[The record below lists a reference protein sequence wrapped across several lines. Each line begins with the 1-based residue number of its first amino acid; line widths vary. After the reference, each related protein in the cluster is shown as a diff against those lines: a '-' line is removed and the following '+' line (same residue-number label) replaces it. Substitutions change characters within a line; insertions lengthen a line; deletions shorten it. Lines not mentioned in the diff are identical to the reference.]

1 MSLQR
6 SISGLLRTAA
16 SGLRTL
22 FRRKRFDGDLNEE
35 LRSFLDMAAEE
46 KTKQGQSHNDA
57 LRAVRLQHGSLEI
70 AKEEV
75 RSAGWE
81 SFLENSWQDLRFA
94 IRMLRK
100 SPGFTAVAVLTL
112 ALGIGANTAIF
123 SVVNAVLLR
132 PLPYANSGQ
141 LVFVSDAKPEA
152 GISGLGMSFPTFME
166 LRDHNRAFNAIA
178 GFGAHAL
185 VLTGSGEPSE
195 LSTVVVTS
203 DFFSVLA
210 ADPMLGQVFISDD
223 DRRGAAPAA
232 ILSENLWR
240 SRFGAD
246 PGIIGRSITLD
257 MRPYT
262 VIGVMPAS
270 FHTPFITQANQ
281 VWIPLAQ
288 DPLFSVW
295 MTKPP
300 QEHWMAAIARVRPDI
315 SFDQAKAELD
325 TISAGLAKEFP
336 VEKGWTIGIE
346 PLQQTITGGVRLPLL
361 LLLGA
366 VGLVL
371 LIACANMANLLLSRA
386 TSRSKEIAVR
396 IALGAG
402 RGRLARQLL
411 TECAIL
417 GLLGGIIGTLAAYG
431 GIAALVPLLPPGL
444 PKFHSIRLDGPVLV
458 FAFVLSLITS
468 VVFGLAPVLS
478 AAGSDPHKELGE
490 GARAGESAGPRRAR
504 SLLAVGE
511 IALAMVLLTGAGLLM
526 RSFARLTSVNPGFQP
541 NHVVKAMVSL
551 PQFQYATPKQ
561 WSAFSEELM
570 TRLQAQPGMQDSA
583 VAGPLPIVD
592 CCVTLAFQIVGNPPP
607 EAGAADTANYVPASP
622 RYFPVMGIPLL
633 RGRLFN
639 ESDSSSSVAV
649 TLISE
654 ALAKRYFPNEDP
666 LGRHLTFGFPVNG
679 IVSREIV
686 GIVGDIHDVSLGKE
700 PGPMLYVPYAQA
712 PLYGGEVVVKSTLNT
727 SAVVSAIR
735 AVTHDIDKN
744 LPVTDI
750 VELPD
755 VLNASVAQP
764 RFRTLLLGLFSAIA
778 LLLAAVGIFGV
789 ISYSVG
795 RRTHEL
801 GIRMALGAQPG
812 AVLTMILRETL
823 ALTLIGIAVGV
834 PCAIAAARLITHLLF
849 NVTPYDPI
857 TLAVV
862 PLVLVAVGALAS
874 YIPARRAMKV
884 DPIVA
889 LRCE

>member
-1 MSLQR
+1 MSVSLPQR
-6 SISGLLRTAA
+6 IAA
-16 SGLRTL
+16 GLRSL
-22 FRRKRFDGDLNEE
+22 FRKDRVSKELDDELN
-35 LRSFLDMAAEE
+35 SFLEMATQE
-46 KTKQGQSHNDA
+46 KLKQGMGRQDA

-70 AKEEV
+70 AREEV

-81 SFLENSWQDLRFA
+81 FFLETSWQDLRFA
-94 IRMLRK
+94 ARMLRK
-100 SPGFTAVAVLTL
+100 SPGFTTVAVLTL

-141 LVFVSDAKPEA
+141 LGFVSDAEPEA
-152 GISGLGMSFPTFME
+152 GISGFGMSYPTLME
-166 LRDHNRAFNAIA
+166 LREHNHSFIAIA

-210 ADPMLGQVFISDD
+210 AEPLTGRLFVPDD
-223 DRRGAAPAA
+223 GHRGAVPVAV
-232 ILSENLWR
+232 LSENLWR

-270 FHTPFITQANQ
+270 FHTAFITQANQ

-336 VEKGWTIGIE
+336 AERGWTIRIE
-346 PLQQTITGGVRLPLL
+346 SLQQTITGNVKLPLL
-361 LLLGA
+361 LLLAA

-371 LIACANMANLLLSRA
+371 LIACANIANLLLSRA

-396 IALGAG
+396 IALGADKG
-402 RGRLARQLL
+402 RIARQLL

-417 GLLGGIIGTLAAYG
+417 GLLGGIIGTLIAYWSV
-431 GIAALVPLLPPGL
+431 ASLAPLLPSDL
-444 PKFHSIRLDGPVLV
+444 PKFRSIRVDSWVLV
-458 FAFVLSLITS
+458 FAFALSLATS
-468 VVFGLAPVLS
+468 LVFGLVPVLS

-490 GARAGESAGPRRAR
+490 GARTGESAGPRRAR
-504 SLLAVGE
+504 AFLAVAE
-511 IALAMVLLTGAGLLM
+511 IALAIVLLTGAGLLI
-526 RSFARLTSVNPGFQP
+526 RSFALLRSVNPGFEP

-561 WSAFSEELM
+561 WAAFSEELL
-570 TRLQAQPGMQDSA
+570 TRLEAQPGMLDSA
-583 VAGPLPIVD
+583 IAGPLPIVD
-592 CCVTLAFQIVGNPPP
+592 CCVTLSFQIVGKPSL

-622 RYFPVMGIPLL
+622 RYFSVMGIPLL
-633 RGRLFN
+633 RGRLFT
-639 ESDSSSSVAV
+639 ESDSSSSVPV

-654 ALAKRYFPNEDP
+654 TLAKRYFPNEDP
-666 LGRHLTFGFPVNG
+666 LGRQLSFGFPANG

-686 GIVGDIHDVSLGKE
+686 GVVGDIHDVSLGKA

-712 PLYGGEVVVKSTLNT
+712 PLYGGEIVVKSTLST
-727 SAVVSAIR
+727 SAVVGAIR
-735 AVTHDIDKN
+735 AVTQGIDKN

-750 VELPD
+750 AALPD

-764 RFRTLLLGLFSAIA
+764 RFRTLLLGLFGAIA
-778 LLLAAVGIFGV
+778 LVLAAVGIFGV

-812 AVLTMILRETL
+812 SVLNMILRETL
-823 ALTLIGIAVGV
+823 TLSLIGIAVGI
-834 PCAIAAARLITHLLF
+834 PCAIGAARLIRRLLF
-849 NVTPYDPI
+849 NVTQYDPI
-857 TLAVV
+857 TLALVPVV
-862 PLVLVAVGALAS
+862 LISVAMLAS
-874 YIPARRAMKV
+874 YIPARRATKV
-884 DPIVA
+884 DPLVA
-889 LRCE
+889 LRHE